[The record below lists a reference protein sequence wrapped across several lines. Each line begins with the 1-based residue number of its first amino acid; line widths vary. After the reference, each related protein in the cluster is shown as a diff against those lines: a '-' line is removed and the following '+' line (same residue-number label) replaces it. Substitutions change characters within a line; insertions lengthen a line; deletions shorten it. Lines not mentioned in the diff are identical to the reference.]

1 MVASSPHPTPRRLA
15 AVDLGSNSFHLLIAD
30 YVDGRLRVLDRRS
43 DKVQLAAGLD
53 DEGYLGEEAIERALA
68 CLERFSTLLS
78 GIAARDMR
86 IVGTN
91 ALRSASNSDQFIDQ
105 AQQRLGH
112 TIEIIAGREEARL
125 IYLGAAHA
133 LAEVHGRRLIVDI
146 GGGSTELIIGEDFD
160 PLALESLTMGCV
172 SYTRRFFGDGR
183 ISEQSM
189 RRAEKE
195 ALSELGNI
203 QQPYRRLGWE
213 DPIGTS
219 GTIKAIAAV
228 IEADDPNSRGMI
240 TRKGLGKLRQ
250 RLVDCAS
257 LEQVRMK
264 GLKDDRARIFPA
276 GVAILSAVFE
286 ALDIDRMRYASGAL
300 RDGVLLDFI
309 GRDTPHDSRRL
320 SVSQLENRFS
330 VDARQADNVSQTVN
344 QLFEQLRTPWG
355 LEEEHATFL
364 HWGARLHELGLTIA
378 HSHFHKHGAYLVE
391 HSDLAGF
398 STPEQRLLAWLVRA
412 HRRRFP
418 TRELE
423 RFPKAERCRAARL
436 ARLLRLA
443 VVLNHGRPDTP
454 PPSVTLS
461 AEDERLHLTLDASR
475 YSALVIDDLGREQSF
490 QKSGGFEL
498 EVTVTGTE

>member
-1 MVASSPHPTPRRLA
+1 MAASSSHSTPRRLA

-30 YVDGRLRVLDRRS
+30 HVDGRLRVLDRRS

-53 DEGYLGEEAIERALA
+53 DEGYLGEDAIERALA

-91 ALRSASNSDQFIDQ
+91 ALRSAVNSEHFIER
-105 AQQRLGH
+105 AQQQLGH
-112 TIEIIAGREEARL
+112 AIEIIAGREEARL

-160 PLALESLTMGCV
+160 PLALESLAMGCV

-183 ISEQSM
+183 ISERSM
-189 RRAEKE
+189 RRAERE

-228 IEADDPNSRGMI
+228 IEADDPGSRGMI
-240 TRKGLGKLRQ
+240 TRAGIDRLRQ
-250 RLVDCAS
+250 RLIECGS
-257 LEQVRMK
+257 LDRIRMK

-276 GVAILSAVFE
+276 GVAILGAIFE

-320 SVSQLENRFS
+320 SVAQLESRFS
-330 VDARQADNVSQTVN
+330 IDGRQADNVARTLE
-344 QLFEQLRTPWG
+344 QLFGQVRTAWG
-355 LEEEHATFL
+355 LSDEQATFL

-418 TRELE
+418 SRELD
-423 RFPKAERCRAARL
+423 RFPGSERSRAARL

-443 VVLNHGRPDTP
+443 VVLNHGRPDAP
-454 PPSVTLS
+454 PAPVTLT
-461 AEDERLHLTLDASR
+461 ADGDRLLLTLEAGRHS
-475 YSALVIDDLGREQSF
+475 SLVIDDLGREQAF
-490 QKSGGFEL
+490 QQSAGFDL
-498 EVTVTGTE
+498 EVTVSGTD